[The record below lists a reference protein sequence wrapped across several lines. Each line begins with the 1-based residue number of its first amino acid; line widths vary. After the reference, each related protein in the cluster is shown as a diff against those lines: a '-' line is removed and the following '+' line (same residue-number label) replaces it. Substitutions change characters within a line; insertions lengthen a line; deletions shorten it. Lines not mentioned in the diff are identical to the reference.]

1 MGGAVWVG
9 LWHAVAALTGKLRY
23 PRGQTGPRVRGS
35 RSGCCSTVLLQDA
48 DHSASPASW
57 PQEIRAA
64 NTWFAAL
71 GGSPQ
76 IRGAAFPQCE
86 ARI

>member
-35 RSGCCSTVLLQDA
+35 RSGCRSTVLLQDA

-57 PQEIRAA
+57 PQEI
-64 NTWFAAL
+64 TEWL
-71 GGSPQ
+71 IPGS
-76 IRGAAFPQCE
+76 RRSVARLKFGAPHFRNVKLA
-86 ARI
+86 

>member
-35 RSGCCSTVLLQDA
+35 RSGCRSTVLLQDA
-48 DHSASPASW
+48 DHSASPAS
-57 PQEIRAA
+57 
-64 NTWFAAL
+64 
-71 GGSPQ
+71 
-76 IRGAAFPQCE
+76 
-86 ARI
+86 